1 MTINNMSFTRFIH
14 NFKSVGT
21 HSKLFNVN
29 TLIFSGPAAYL
40 FKITYLHLQF
50 PTILKLLQH
59 YTSLFATAFYRNN

>member
-29 TLIFSGPAAYL
+29 TLIFSGPYL

-50 PTILKLLQH
+50 PYNIKTTSD

>member
-29 TLIFSGPAAYL
+29 TLILVARQPIYL
-40 FKITYLHLQF
+40 KLHTYTCNFL
-50 PTILKLLQH
+50 TILKLLQH

>member
-1 MTINNMSFTRFIH
+1 MSFTRFIH

-29 TLIFSGPAAYL
+29 TLILVARPIYL
-40 FKITYLHLQF
+40 KLHTYTCNFL
-50 PTILKLLQH
+50 TILKLLQH

>member
-29 TLIFSGPAAYL
+29 TLILVAPIYL
-40 FKITYLHLQF
+40 KLHTYTCNFL
-50 PTILKLLQH
+50 TILKLH